1 MGPVMR
7 YLRNIRRPAGAI
19 GFLSV
24 GCVSLGVVAALA
36 QTQPGEVPYLNYA
49 PAVPVTPP
57 RAQPVPPQLRPSNL
71 PAAKDTTSAK
81 EPGSNAQEPSGKEAG
96 GLDALKQRDRELAT
110 LRE

>member
-57 RAQPVPPQLRPSNL
+57 RAQPMPPPLELRPSNV
-71 PAAKDTTSAK
+71 PAGKDTSA
-81 EPGSNAQEPSGKEAG
+81 SVNPSAKEAG
-96 GLDALKQRDRELAT
+96 GVDALKQRDQELAV
-110 LRE
+110 LR